1 MSRILAIGSSHLA
14 SFKLGVNIANKQSQL
29 LPEIDFAGIWE
40 TGFGYLKLDGAN
52 VLAPDLVPQ
61 QNNANNVNLRD
72 IWTINDKKSCP
83 PNLNEYSKILIFASP
98 CKLLPSLYYQRSIP
112 APLSSSTMREV
123 LRSNYMDH
131 HIFDLINP
139 WQFRISKIVQEIC
152 NYAMQK
158 VVFVGA
164 PLPIEGM
171 EDAVIEAIRKE
182 LQSNQ
187 MLAEIHKNNV
197 HKLRQLSEESF
208 KNIEFP
214 YSFILPPETLLCDMQ
229 ISTKK
234 HFLSGNMW
242 HTNGEYGLEIIKKL
256 IALSIL

>member
-1 MSRILAIGSSHLA
+1 
-14 SFKLGVNIANKQSQL
+14 
-29 LPEIDFAGIWE
+29 
-40 TGFGYLKLDGAN
+40 
-52 VLAPDLVPQ
+52 
-61 QNNANNVNLRD
+61 
-72 IWTINDKKSCP
+72 
-83 PNLNEYSKILIFASP
+83 
-98 CKLLPSLYYQRSIP
+98 
-112 APLSSSTMREV
+112 
-123 LRSNYMDH
+123 
-131 HIFDLINP
+131 
-139 WQFRISKIVQEIC
+139 
-152 NYAMQK
+152 MQK